1 MIKKLIRL
9 TFLAICLS
17 FCLLILSCQK
27 REISLTQEKIL
38 PLENA
43 IDINSANISELE
55 NLPGI
60 GKGLA
65 LRIKIHREKFGVFQ
79 KVEDLL
85 LVKGISDSKF
95 RKIQNLVKV
104 NQ

>member
-1 MIKKLIRL
+1 MIKNLLRL
-9 TFLAICLS
+9 TFLVICLLN
-17 FCLLILSCQK
+17 FSCYK
-27 REISLTQEKIL
+27 SEISNTKTKIL
-38 PLENA
+38 PFENA
-43 IDINSANISELE
+43 ININSANVNELE

-65 LRIKIHREKFGVFQ
+65 TKIIIQRENFGAFQ
-79 KVEDLL
+79 KIEDLL